1 MNNYIQQNLNDRIYS
16 RNVPSADLE
25 PYLSNRPINTKY
37 VSLQDRDTR
46 QKQIN
51 IQSSQQNT
59 DHEYTN
65 YNTEIIFNPGSGPW
79 SGYSSHIDIESR
91 LRDQYYKN
99 PPPLASES
107 QHRRLLV
114 GESHTETEATQFI
127 TKLLPELS
135 KSKTPIFLEF
145 LQWELYNEPLSRYY
159 AAQPG
164 SKEEKTWENI
174 IKIGLS
180 KIDRV
185 PNMGTKKNAN
195 VHNEDLFQLIIE
207 AKKAGVRVHEL

>member
-99 PPPLASES
+99 PCIPKYLPNYKTSDLYTINGPYLPLNIKEFPYSVAPVIRQNNNVGKSSLSKNPEITKVTFNTNT
-107 QHRRLLV
+107 RLL
-114 GESHTETEATQFI
+114 
-127 TKLLPELS
+127 
-135 KSKTPIFLEF
+135 
-145 LQWELYNEPLSRYY
+145 R
-159 AAQPG
+159 
-164 SKEEKTWENI
+164 
-174 IKIGLS
+174 
-180 KIDRV
+180 
-185 PNMGTKKNAN
+185 
-195 VHNEDLFQLIIE
+195 
-207 AKKAGVRVHEL
+207 